1 MFTQLNYYM
10 CPSGWQLTACLLPQC
25 HSASQLCAA
34 TWHSSYAHS
43 LHTGWALVSSLLPLS
58 GSLSVSL
65 CSSSHCLHVSDINVV
80 CIGRNENNFWTF
92 CGSVSIA
99 KSFRRC
105 FIHSFPNEF
114 KINSIFCSSQFYLPW
129 NLMCF
134 VDKLGI
140 LYKLRMLN
148 MICSTCVASSSF
160 PFSSP

>member
-1 MFTQLNYYM
+1 MSKWLATD
-10 CPSGWQLTACLLPQC
+10 CLPAATVPQC
-25 HSASQLCAA
+25 QPTVRCHLTLLICAL
-34 TWHSSYAHS
+34 TTHWLSSC
-43 LHTGWALVSSLLPLS
+43 VPSSS
-58 GSLSVSL
+58 SL

-114 KINSIFCSSQFYLPW
+114 KINSIFCSSQFYLPC

-134 VDKLGI
+134 VDKLVGI
-140 LYKLRMLN
+140 LYKLRTLN

-160 PFSSP
+160 P